1 MRKSMLA
8 AILGALSLAL
18 PIPAAADTAPPSVLV
33 SIKPLHGLV
42 AAVMKGVA
50 EPGLI
55 VSGTASPHDYAMKPS
70 DARAVE
76 RAQLLVW
83 VGSDFEGWL
92 KKPAARVKQ
101 RLAMQD
107 IPGMTRLA
115 TREGGAWDSHED
127 GHGHNGHDKGGHDK
141 GGHGKDGH
149 DETDGHLWLDPDNAA
164 RLVDAV
170 AGRLAGMDPP
180 HAENYRANA
189 AETRKRLAELDSTL
203 AARLKPL
210 AGRPYVVF
218 HDAHQYFEARY
229 GLSPAGAVTVDP
241 ERPPGARRMAI
252 LRDRLKATG
261 AACVFR
267 EPRFAG
273 PTVQALA
280 EAAGAR
286 IGQLDP
292 EGALAEPGLDAYFT
306 IMTAIAD
313 SLTDCLSG
321 R

>member
-1 MRKSMLA
+1 MRKSLLA
-8 AILGALSLAL
+8 AAFLGLLTAG
-18 PIPAAADTAPPSVLV
+18 PAMADAPPPDVLV

-55 VSGTASPHDYAMKPS
+55 VSGDASPHDYAMKPS
-70 DARAVE
+70 DARALE
-76 RAQLLVW
+76 RARLLVW
-83 VGSDFEGWL
+83 VGKDFEGWL
-92 KKPAARVKQ
+92 KKPAAKARH
-101 RLAMQD
+101 RLTMQE

-115 TREGGAWDSHED
+115 TREGGVWDSHGND
-127 GHGHNGHDKGGHDK
+127 HGHKD
-141 GGHGKDGH
+141 HGKDDH

-170 AGRLAGMDPP
+170 AGRLAEMDP
-180 HAENYRANA
+180 ARADRYKANA
-189 AETRKRLAELDSTL
+189 AETRKRLADLDSTL
-203 AARLKPL
+203 AARLKPV
-210 AGRPYVVF
+210 AGKPYVVF

-229 GLSPAGAVTVDP
+229 GLTPAGAVTIDP
-241 ERPPGARRMAI
+241 ERPPSAKRMAA
-252 LRDRLKATG
+252 LRDRLKATK

-280 EAAGAR
+280 DAAGAR
-286 IGQLDP
+286 IALLDP
-292 EGALAEPGLDAYFT
+292 EGALAEAGPDAYFT

-313 SLTDCLSG
+313 SLADCLSG

>member
-8 AILGALSLAL
+8 AILVALSLAG
-18 PIPAAADTAPPSVLV
+18 PAAADTPPPSVLV

-55 VSGTASPHDYAMKPS
+55 VSGSASPHDYAMKPS

-127 GHGHNGHDKGGHDK
+127 GHGHKDHGK
-141 GGHGKDGH
+141 GGHGKDDH

-164 RLVDAV
+164 RLVEAV
-170 AGRLAGMDPP
+170 AGRLAGMDPTR
-180 HAENYRANA
+180 ADLYKANA
-189 AETRKRLAELDSTL
+189 AETRKRLAELDSAL
-203 AARLKPL
+203 AAKLKPL
-210 AGRPYVVF
+210 AGKPYVVF

-229 GLSPAGAVTVDP
+229 GLTPAGAVTIDP
-241 ERPPGARRMAI
+241 ERPPGARRMAT
-252 LRDRLKATG
+252 LRDRLKATK

-292 EGALAEPGLDAYFT
+292 EGALAEPGPDAYFT

-313 SLTDCLSG
+313 SLADCLSG